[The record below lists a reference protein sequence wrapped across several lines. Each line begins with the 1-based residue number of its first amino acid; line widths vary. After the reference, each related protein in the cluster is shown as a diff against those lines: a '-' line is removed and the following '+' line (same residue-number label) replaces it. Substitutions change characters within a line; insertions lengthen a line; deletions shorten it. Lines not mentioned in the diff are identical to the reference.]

1 MKRVLWAPG
10 MLLGLLFLSACGE
23 ESPIVDAPLP
33 PESSKSSPAETLH
46 LDYAWGTA
54 LLSEIE
60 GAGSGADG
68 GELRVRVQT
77 PGRRSET
84 TSAVPPYVDRT
95 FAVSRIE
102 NPDGAGVS
110 FQIRDES
117 GRIRYELGARSTS
130 DGGVLFERSGS
141 ERLDVFCSELPD
153 GRRRERYRFESGAS
167 SYDATWVEGAERD
180 TRFDVLGRAA
190 AGLAESDDARL
201 LTSLLSDARFAEW
214 LSASASTVRTV
225 QTQYI
230 PLEFELACDLIDA
243 CRREICEDHP
253 GHPLCIGCTAGSMIC
268 SILRILWP

>member
-1 MKRVLWAPG
+1 MRRVLWAPG

-77 PGRRSET
+77 PGRPSES
-84 TSAVPPYVDRT
+84 TSSAPLYVDRT
-95 FAVSRIE
+95 FAVSRTQDR
-102 NPDGAGVS
+102 DGAGVS

-117 GRIRYELGARSTS
+117 GRIRYELGARGTS
-130 DGGVLFERSGS
+130 AGGVLSERSES
-141 ERLDVFCSELPD
+141 ERLEIFCSELPD
-153 GRRRERYRFESGAS
+153 GRRRERYRFENGTS

-180 TRFDVLGRAA
+180 MRFDALGRAA

-201 LTSLLSDARFAEW
+201 LASLLSDARFVDW
-214 LSASASTVRTV
+214 LSASSPSAGGAIA
-225 QTQYI
+225 QYI
-230 PLEFELACDLIDA
+230 PLEFELACDLIDG
-243 CRREICEDHP
+243 CRREICEDQP
-253 GHPLCIGCTAGSMIC
+253 GHPLCVACTAGSMIC